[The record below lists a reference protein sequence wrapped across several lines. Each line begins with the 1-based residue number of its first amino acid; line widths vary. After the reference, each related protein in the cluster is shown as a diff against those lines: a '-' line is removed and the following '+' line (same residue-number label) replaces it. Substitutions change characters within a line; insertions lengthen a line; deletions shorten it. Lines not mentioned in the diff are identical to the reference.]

1 MNILLDAHCL
11 VWFRIG
17 DPRLSSK
24 VLEAMESDQ
33 SRLVISIASFW
44 ELSIKESL
52 GRFRF
57 EGGVDGI
64 YREWIQNGVADL
76 LPIEWPHLSVLSDLP
91 WIHRDP
97 FDRLLVA
104 QATREDLT
112 LATSDRRIRRYP
124 KLKTIW

>member
-1 MNILLDAHCL
+1 MNLLLDAHCL

-17 DPRLSSK
+17 DSRLSPT
-24 VLEAMESDQ
+24 VRAAMESDQ
-33 SRLVISIASFW
+33 SRLVISITSFW

-57 EGGVDGI
+57 EGGVGGI

-76 LPIEWPHLSVLSDLP
+76 LPIEWKHLSVLSGLP

-112 LATSDRRIRRYP
+112 LATNDQSIRRYP
-124 KLKTIW
+124 QLKTIW

>member
-17 DPRLSSK
+17 DSRLSPK
-24 VLEAMESDQ
+24 VRAAMESNQ
-33 SRLVISIASFW
+33 NRLVISVASFW
-44 ELSIKESL
+44 ELNIKESL

-57 EGGVDGI
+57 EGGVGGI
-64 YREWIQNGVADL
+64 YLEWIQDGVADL
-76 LPIEWPHLSVLSDLP
+76 LPIEWEHLSLLSGLP

-112 LATSDRRIRRYP
+112 LATNDRSIRRYP
-124 KLKTIW
+124 QLKTIW

>member
-17 DPRLSSK
+17 DSRLSPT
-24 VLEAMESDQ
+24 VRAAMESSQ
-33 SRLVISIASFW
+33 NRLVISVASFW
-44 ELSIKESL
+44 ELNIKESL

-57 EGGVDGI
+57 EGGVGGI
-64 YREWIQNGVADL
+64 YLEWIQNGPADL
-76 LPIEWPHLSVLSDLP
+76 LPIEWEHLSLLSGLP

-112 LATSDRRIRRYP
+112 LATNDRSIRRYP